1 MGCPT
6 CGSFAD
12 ANLVAHDAIVCGSV
26 VKTGKEKII
35 DTRTGDCT
43 QRAEESHSAPSM
55 RDRYFVESSKVY
67 CVEMLRLFL
76 LFSFAILVS
85 WTHSEDHSTF
95 VDRRTVP
102 RGALI
107 SLLHRIEFFSHVL
120 DRFNACVSSP
130 GDAMVISTHLAT
142 YAIQIVFGY
151 WCGIGWIGVP
161 TNDRIASTA

>member
-35 DTRTGDCT
+35 DTRKGDCT

-67 CVEMLRLFL
+67 SVEMLRLFL

-85 WTHSEDHSTF
+85 
-95 VDRRTVP
+95 
-102 RGALI
+102 
-107 SLLHRIEFFSHVL
+107 
-120 DRFNACVSSP
+120 
-130 GDAMVISTHLAT
+130 
-142 YAIQIVFGY
+142 
-151 WCGIGWIGVP
+151 
-161 TNDRIASTA
+161 